1 MQGLDSPFPE
11 VLAHVLSPRSCL
23 LPKLLYPTPH
33 PVSLPFPSSSFICTH
48 DSLTDPVPLPLGLFR
63 WRLRP
68 QVLRSHLSKSLM
80 NQ

>member
-11 VLAHVLSPRSCL
+11 VLSHVLSPRSCL
-23 LPKLLYPTPH
+23 LPKLLYPTP
-33 PVSLPFPSSSFICTH
+33 PSSLMLFPPSSFICTH
-48 DSLTDPVPLPLGLFR
+48 DPVPLALSLSTYLFR

-68 QVLRSHLSKSLM
+68 QVLRSHLSQSLI